1 MAAAGQEAYGFR
13 SGYLDERSPG
23 AEGTLSRDLNVFA
36 KIPCLVWVP
45 GSCEGRR
52 VICQERFSRCVG
64 WSRQISPPGICV
76 SHLQTDGSSLCAVS
90 SCLSKV
96 LGGWDNHG
104 QQATELHNGERQC
117 GEIWAAG
124 TRNQVAPGGRHAG
137 FGAICK
143 LLALLI
149 LTM

>member
-1 MAAAGQEAYGFR
+1 M
-13 SGYLDERSPG
+13 LDEADKSLHQ
-23 AEGTLSRDLNVFA
+23 EYV
-36 KIPCLVWVP
+36 CLT
-45 GSCEGRR
+45 CR
-52 VICQERFSRCVG
+52 QMALRCVQ
-64 WSRQISPPGICV
+64 S
-76 SHLQTDGSSLCAVS
+76 AVVFPR
-90 SCLSKV
+90 CW
-96 LGGWDNHG
+96 GWDNHG

-117 GEIWAAG
+117 GEIRAAG